1 MSFRSAHRSPYIER
15 ALTKAGHAPRVSSAL
30 LGLVLALSALGCRKP
45 APSATESKPA
55 ETATAAPTAAP
66 APSSTAPLYRPPPV
80 LGHRDAVGPDL
91 VILPGTGVGAIRFG
105 TNLTK
110 LQQLMEGPCDVL
122 TETRCGYIRAASEF
136 TLDAGV
142 VTGMKFHRRDRR
154 APGAPAS
161 GDQYYGSFN
170 GGMRPGLMFGLLREV
185 VLKEFAVPDK
195 TEPLT
200 GPDGQLQRDFY
211 PGVILEY
218 DRLANQKVVL
228 SGIEVIRAET
238 VSVKPAAAPST
249 PAAAPSKPA
258 AAQK

>member
-1 MSFRSAHRSPYIER
+1 MSACRPRLAACTPISPAQVLLPTPPLPVTNRNCKLVSASSVSRALVSDICCYKPRNMSFRSAHRSPYIER

-142 VTGMKFHRRDRR
+142 VT
-154 APGAPAS
+154 
-161 GDQYYGSFN
+161 
-170 GGMRPGLMFGLLREV
+170 
-185 VLKEFAVPDK
+185 
-195 TEPLT
+195 
-200 GPDGQLQRDFY
+200 
-211 PGVILEY
+211 
-218 DRLANQKVVL
+218 
-228 SGIEVIRAET
+228 
-238 VSVKPAAAPST
+238 
-249 PAAAPSKPA
+249 
-258 AAQK
+258 